1 MRTLASAQELSEA
14 EDEILEEALRWNSSA
29 APRGAVAGRVFE
41 MRDSIWTD
49 LAHGADAEVVRVE
62 AYSSAW
68 FDLMSALPEIEA
80 VLREYDNV
88 VIAGADL
95 SVHVGAE
102 GADTF
107 DRDALERVVEGFRG
121 ERPGS

>member
-1 MRTLASAQELSEA
+1 MTRSP
-14 EDEILEEALRWNSSA
+14 DR
-29 APRGAVAGRVFE
+29 
-41 MRDSIWTD
+41 TD
-49 LAHGADAEVVRVE
+49 LPSTLSMDE
-62 AYSSAW
+62 AARRRW
-68 FDLMSALPEIEA
+68 D
-80 VLREYDNV
+80 V